1 MKQRFAMGTL
11 GCMVSALVLTG
22 CATLPESMPI
32 IVTPPVDN
40 SVHVQTQSQQVIQA
54 NEASALNGEKHG
66 LIRQADACL
75 DVHGDDGKTVIRY
88 QCYGKANQL
97 FSRHADQTIRQGDKC
112 LDVVGEGQRD
122 GTPVIMYAC
131 HAKANQQWYR
141 DGQQLRNVQT
151 GKWLT
156 TTDQNKAVIAS
167 CQNAPNQRFM
177 F

>member
-40 SVHVQTQSQQVIQA
+40 SVHVQTQSQQVIQV
-54 NEASALNGEKHG
+54 NESSALNGEKHG
-66 LIRQADACL
+66 LIRQ
-75 DVHGDDGKTVIRY
+75 
-88 QCYGKANQL
+88 
-97 FSRHADQTIRQGDKC
+97 GDKC
-112 LDVVGEGQRD
+112 LDVMGEGQRD

-151 GKWLT
+151 GKCLT

>member
-75 DVHGDDGKTVIRY
+75 DVHGDDGRQRRVDGGDHRGPGWPDLGLARHPGTQHGGGCRWRLYRY
-88 QCYGKANQL
+88 
-97 FSRHADQTIRQGDKC
+97 
-112 LDVVGEGQRD
+112 
-122 GTPVIMYAC
+122 
-131 HAKANQQWYR
+131 
-141 DGQQLRNVQT
+141 RN
-151 GKWLT
+151 GL
-156 TTDQNKAVIAS
+156 
-167 CQNAPNQRFM
+167 
-177 F
+177 